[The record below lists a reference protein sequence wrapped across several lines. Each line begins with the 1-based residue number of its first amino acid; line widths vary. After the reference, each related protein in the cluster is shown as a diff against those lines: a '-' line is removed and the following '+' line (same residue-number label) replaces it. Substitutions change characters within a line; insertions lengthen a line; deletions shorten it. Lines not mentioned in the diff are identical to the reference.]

1 MSCLNYGWFLVYWC
15 ISRSYLILQS
25 NPLSGRCVND
35 VNEQDCGRFV
45 QKPGAL
51 LGRLTRSANYSIIL
65 SLPENASSTLCL
77 VGDWF
82 FQSGQIDPVYVIHP
96 IKHFGRSTCYLIF
109 GQHYAKCWSIRQL
122 CWSHCGHFARV
133 QGQTSAHRASF
144 SSETFSLGNKE
155 AQRPNVSFIHLHQL
169 SMKIFLGPELMAS

>member
-96 IKHFGRSTCYLIF
+96 INHFGRSTCHHTCKKREIVEIYLHNLFWIF
-109 GQHYAKCWSIRQL
+109 RKI
-122 CWSHCGHFARV
+122 
-133 QGQTSAHRASF
+133 
-144 SSETFSLGNKE
+144 LGWECEINTAPK
-155 AQRPNVSFIHLHQL
+155 PS
-169 SMKIFLGPELMAS
+169 PEVAPSNMEVAPF

>member
-65 SLPENASSTLCL
+65 SLPENASSALCL
-77 VGDWF
+77 VGNWI
-82 FQSGQIDPVYVIHP
+82 FQSGQIDPVCVIRP
-96 IKHFGRSTCYLIF
+96 IDHFYRSTDLLLDLW
-109 GQHYAKCWSIRQL
+109 A
-122 CWSHCGHFARV
+122 
-133 QGQTSAHRASF
+133 
-144 SSETFSLGNKE
+144 TFCQSLKYPATLPKPLWPVCPSPGS
-155 AQRPNVSFIHLHQL
+155 NVS
-169 SMKIFLGPELMAS
+169 SSRIFLIGNLFPGKQGSSTS